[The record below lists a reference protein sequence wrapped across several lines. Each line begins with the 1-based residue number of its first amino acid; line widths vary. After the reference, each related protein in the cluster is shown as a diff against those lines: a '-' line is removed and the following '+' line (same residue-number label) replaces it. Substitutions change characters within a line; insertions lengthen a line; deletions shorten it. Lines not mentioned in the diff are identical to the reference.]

1 MNTRH
6 FAIAALVL
14 IGASAST
21 LAQKGKPAPT
31 DVFYPATLT
40 FSDRAGDAI
49 TDAITSDGAGAY
61 VNGGQTE
68 LGFHSVTNDLVM
80 RGDSGSR
87 FVTFDSTTPV
97 PPTGPGGV
105 SNEFDVFMN
114 IRGILNMAP
123 GSSRTTTARVSG
135 FRFNPTNYQGTT
147 TVDVFRDDAGVW
159 TITADGADIAALVQV
174 VRGKE
179 KVMGH
184 YYMPFQITVVCPSC
198 S

>member
-1 MNTRH
+1 MSTQH

-14 IGASAST
+14 IGASTST

-40 FSDRAGDAI
+40 FSDRGGDAI
-49 TDAITSDGAGAY
+49 YSDGSGQY

-87 FVTFDSTTPV
+87 FVTFDSTNQITT
-97 PPTGPGGV
+97 TGPEAIT
-105 SNEFDVFMN
+105 NEFDVFMN

-123 GSSRTTTARVSG
+123 GSSRTTNARVSG
-135 FRFNPTNYQGTT
+135 FRFNPATYAGTT
-147 TVDVFRDDAGVW
+147 SVDVSRGVDGVW
-159 TITADGADIAALVQV
+159 TITADGLDIAALVQV

-179 KVMGH
+179 KVMGQ
-184 YYMPFQITVVCPSC
+184 YYMPFQITVVCPTC

>member
-1 MNTRH
+1 MSTRH

-40 FSDRAGDAI
+40 FSDRLGDAI
-49 TDAITSDGAGAY
+49 TGDGASY

-87 FVTFDSTTPV
+87 FVTFDSTNQVT
-97 PPTGPGGV
+97 TAGPEAIT
-105 SNEFDVFMN
+105 NEFDVFMN
-114 IRGILNMAP
+114 IRGILNMTRN
-123 GSSRTTTARVSG
+123 SSRTTTARVSG
-135 FRFNPTNYQGTT
+135 FRFNPATYAGTT
-147 TVDVFRDDAGVW
+147 SVDVYRDDAGVW
-159 TITADGADIAALVQV
+159 TITADGLDIAALVQV

-179 KVMGH
+179 KVMGQ
-184 YYMPFQITVVCPSC
+184 YYMPFQITVVCPTC